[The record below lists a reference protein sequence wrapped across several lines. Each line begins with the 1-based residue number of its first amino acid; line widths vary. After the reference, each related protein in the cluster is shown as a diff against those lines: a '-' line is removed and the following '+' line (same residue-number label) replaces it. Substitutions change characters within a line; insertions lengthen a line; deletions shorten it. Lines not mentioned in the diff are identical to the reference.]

1 MCKIEYAWPSRALS
15 HDDIKL
21 SAAAF
26 RPGRLFRLSRHRD
39 PAPVGVCHTVPV
51 ESSLLHC
58 SGIDELSKEGTF
70 CFRPAL
76 VNNSGSIRTIRF
88 FRADVNYFRD
98 VIRRPHPL
106 PAGRSGV
113 GRDAIGT
120 IIGNADRD
128 VDQFIRQRIQSPGA
142 MTCLTLSHKRFSVA
156 G

>member
-76 VNNSGSIRTIRF
+76 VNNSGSTRTIRF
-88 FRADVNYFRD
+88 FRAGVNSFRD
-98 VIRRPHPL
+98 LSDDLAQQYEHNRGVTNCDDAYPL
-106 PAGRSGV
+106 GFTDLESSK
-113 GRDAIGT
+113 I
-120 IIGNADRD
+120 
-128 VDQFIRQRIQSPGA
+128 
-142 MTCLTLSHKRFSVA
+142 
-156 G
+156 